1 MVSFSLSFKSLP
13 LIVGVVS
20 PSWFMCHGWLHQS
33 VFVQNHVHTPLIIRI
48 CLWNHVMAMV
58 LTRLLNVFIKFSL
71 EKIIISVKDFTH
83 CHVVHYLL
91 SYIVIW
97 RIICDISILR
107 ISTKTCYISTEIF
120 VPYTVIRYLKSNIF
134 SNCHYNPTWE
144 MNTDNGICV
153 PFIHFFLNTKERTFL
168 EKFLEGKPTRCIP

>member
-1 MVSFSLSFKSLP
+1 MWRKNCEYIIFLTKKKIFKYQDLNWTWWVFSLSFKSLP

-58 LTRLLNVFIKFSL
+58 LTRLLNVFLRFSL
-71 EKIIISVKDFTH
+71 EKIIISIKDLTH

-97 RIICDISILR
+97 RIICETSILR
-107 ISTKTCYISTEIF
+107 IGTKHVTFQPIFCPMHCNQVSEIKYIF
-120 VPYTVIRYLKSNIF
+120 
-134 SNCHYNPTWE
+134 
-144 MNTDNGICV
+144 
-153 PFIHFFLNTKERTFL
+153 
-168 EKFLEGKPTRCIP
+168 